1 MDFPWCV
8 SLGVVLDLRRRLTS
22 WWTAAGWRLRRV
34 GVPRDGLRRFAGS
47 MAFCPPTHIASKL
60 GETDCSPSVRSAC
73 SKVFCPPT
81 RVLSARGARRRSGG
95 GRTAA
100 LTSREHTRD
109 CRHGRTTSLRRR
121 GLGTCACRTS
131 CAGDPC
137 AGVLR
142 ARGCRG
148 FAPECRPDTA
158 LFARRAALA
167 VELLVKAGGSTLSPS
182 GEDQP
187 TCVLFLFATCGA
199 ALFPRLRY
207 DSFWLP
213 TG

>member
-1 MDFPWCV
+1 M
-8 SLGVVLDLRRRLTS
+8 LKG
-22 WWTAAGWRLRRV
+22 
-34 GVPRDGLRRFAGS
+34 
-47 MAFCPPTHIASKL
+47 
-60 GETDCSPSVRSAC
+60 
-73 SKVFCPPT
+73 
-81 RVLSARGARRRSGG
+81 VLSAYMHAFCLHGERGDDRVGG
-95 GRTAA
+95 AQ
-100 LTSREHTRD
+100 SPSSHEHARD

-148 FAPECRPDTA
+148 FAPECRPVTA
-158 LFARRAALA
+158 LFTRRAVLA

-199 ALFPRLRY
+199 ALFPRCFGNASATLRSGCLPADVALY
-207 DSFWLP
+207 SARLSTGRPSSTCSFLLSVY
-213 TG
+213 TAY

>member
-34 GVPRDGLRRFAGS
+34 GVPRDGLEDLRVQWR
-47 MAFCPPTHIASKL
+47 
-60 GETDCSPSVRSAC
+60 SVRQPALPPSSGRRTARPRCGARVQRC
-73 SKVFCPPT
+73 SVRLHALCTGSEETIGWGAHSRLPRTSTPGT
-81 RVLSARGARRRSGG
+81 AVTGAPHRCGVEASGHAPAAPHAREIPARGCCG
-95 GRTAA
+95 
-100 LTSREHTRD
+100 
-109 CRHGRTTSLRRR
+109 
-121 GLGTCACRTS
+121 
-131 CAGDPC
+131 
-137 AGVLR
+137 

-187 TCVLFLFATCGA
+187 TCILFLFATCGA
-199 ALFPRLRY
+199 ALFPRLRS

-213 TG
+213 AG